1 MKPRLFFILTA
12 VFLLVLVFIL
22 YFRGNIV
29 HHDSHVESLAP
40 QNGHNP
46 SMAPHPSI
54 SQNSPSPTPGEDLT
68 LMRKERLAPQN
79 KSLVSS
85 PSVSKPPQSQMPKIS
100 LQEWRE
106 LTDRIRASNGS
117 EKASLIYEYLRIAYR
132 SPQSDVINAIL
143 EALPNEPDPILL
155 NQHVFLLRGI
165 IDAEG
170 TRRLVDLIDKAEG
183 DPLQQNLYLRVM
195 EQVTSP
201 AAMPVLREIA
211 RSEQFTI
218 QEEPL
223 LFFTLR
229 QLAHSGTEDDVR
241 AIFDRINAEA
251 PTDENKFSI
260 MVTAAVEMQNP
271 EALPFLLDVASGN
284 NGRNSKQ
291 ARLTAVWTLRNYRD
305 NPQTNRLLNDLVNSS
320 DRAIADAATEALT
333 AAK

>member
-1 MKPRLFFILTA
+1 
-12 VFLLVLVFIL
+12 
-22 YFRGNIV
+22 
-29 HHDSHVESLAP
+29 
-40 QNGHNP
+40 
-46 SMAPHPSI
+46 
-54 SQNSPSPTPGEDLT
+54 
-68 LMRKERLAPQN
+68 MRKERLAPQN

-333 AAK
+333 GAK